1 MQIELLTRGRDAG
14 HDLTARLA
22 KALVLLE
29 EPVTMKRVLL
39 DDDALP
45 ALALRVDGEVH
56 PVSPEASETD
66 LLGLRDDL
74 LNS

>member
-1 MQIELLTRGRDAG
+1 MQIELLTRDGDAS

-22 KALVLLE
+22 KTLVLLE

-39 DDDALP
+39 YDDALP
-45 ALALRVDGEVH
+45 ALTLRVEGEVH
-56 PVSPEASETD
+56 AVSPEASEAD
-66 LLGLRDDL
+66 LLELLDDL